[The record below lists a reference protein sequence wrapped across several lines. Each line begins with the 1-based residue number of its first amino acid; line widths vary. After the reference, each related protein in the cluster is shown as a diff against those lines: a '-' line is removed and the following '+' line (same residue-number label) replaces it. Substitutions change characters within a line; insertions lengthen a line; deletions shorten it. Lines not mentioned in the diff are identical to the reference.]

1 MSIDWTK
8 TRLPGIDDQTV
19 AIVLGAGGAIGG
31 ETARALAAMG
41 ARVAVVT
48 RDQARSRE
56 LTADA
61 KGDVH
66 PFAADLADSAS
77 LSRLVDDVAATLGTP
92 TVLINSAAIGAP
104 RRALAEVS
112 RTEVST
118 LFDVNVVGAFEA
130 MRTVAGPMCEHGRG
144 KIVNVAS
151 VAAQRV
157 LPGASAY
164 GASKAALIS
173 MSQHLAVDLG
183 PYGITV
189 NSVSPGQTPTRLRAW
204 DEPPGGAPEP
214 APGGSGGEAIP
225 LRRRGRLDDYT
236 GAILFLCSSLADY
249 VTGIDIPVEGGARLV
264 RARSY

>member
-1 MSIDWTK
+1 MSVDWAVA
-8 TRLPGIDDQTV
+8 RLPGIDAATV
-19 AIVLGAGGAIGG
+19 AVVLGAGGAIGG

-41 ARVAVVT
+41 ARVALVT

-56 LTADA
+56 LAA
-61 KGDVH
+61 ASHGDVH

-77 LSRLVDDVAATLGTP
+77 LRHLVDDVVATLGAP
-92 TVLINSAAIGAP
+92 TTLINTAAIGAS
-104 RRALAEVS
+104 RRPVAEVS
-112 RTEVST
+112 RIEVST

-130 MRTVAGPMCEHGRG
+130 MKTVAGPMRERGGG

-151 VAAQRV
+151 VAARRV

-173 MSQHLAVDLG
+173 LSQHLAVDLG
-183 PYGITV
+183 PHGITV

-204 DEPPGGAPEP
+204 DEAPGGAPET
-214 APGGSGGEAIP
+214 APSGTGGDAIP
-225 LRRRGRLDDYT
+225 LRRRGLLDDYT

-249 VTGIDIPVEGGARLV
+249 ITGVDIPVEGGARLV